1 MTESTGLPREK
12 PVRPSKV
19 TEPARPGAVVEPDGS
34 ASTVLPAANNGAPST
49 RVRKIGRTPTVAIG
63 ALVFLFLVYGMN
75 AVCRQIFYFVLPSM
89 VVEFNL
95 TPGEAGVISAVVTM
109 LVATVAIPAGKWFD
123 RGGHGWAR
131 KYRNGIVAAG
141 YFLFSILTGLA
152 FLTTTIWN
160 VVILQGIKNIFG
172 GAGEAVEVTAMVE
185 WYPVEKRGLALGIQ
199 HAAYPWMTGIAAIAV
214 GSILATFGPENWRY
228 VFLIIPL
235 AMIPIWIGWWAYS
248 TKTRYAK
255 FEKQVDD
262 ANLTKPLA
270 GGTGAEQVHA
280 APGAVMRSLR
290 NPNIL
295 VPAIASMC
303 GIMIYTGI
311 SFWLPSYIAFVGG
324 FSFAEAAAYSAVF
337 TITGGIG
344 QIFWGSMSDYLGRK
358 PSLFI
363 AFLWLAVGIFLLRY
377 SAVSVGMLIFVQL
390 FAGLATNAI
399 FPVLYAFGSDSAEPG
414 ALGTANSILLFF
426 LYIGGISPLVIGWL
440 IGVGGGF
447 DNATGYFYA
456 LYFMVALAVVSAIIL
471 ALFTRETVGWYKSRD
486 KALVSLDTTH
496 VHAGLPQN

>member
-1 MTESTGLPREK
+1 M
-12 PVRPSKV
+12 
-19 TEPARPGAVVEPDGS
+19 
-34 ASTVLPAANNGAPST
+34 
-49 RVRKIGRTPTVAIG
+49 
-63 ALVFLFLVYGMN
+63 
-75 AVCRQIFYFVLPSM
+75 
-89 VVEFNL
+89 
-95 TPGEAGVISAVVTM
+95 
-109 LVATVAIPAGKWFD
+109 W
-123 RGGHGWAR
+123 
-131 KYRNGIVAAG
+131 
-141 YFLFSILTGLA
+141 
-152 FLTTTIWN
+152 
-160 VVILQGIKNIFG
+160 
-172 GAGEAVEVTAMVE
+172 
-185 WYPVEKRGLALGIQ
+185 
-199 HAAYPWMTGIAAIAV
+199 
-214 GSILATFGPENWRY
+214 
-228 VFLIIPL
+228 
-235 AMIPIWIGWWAYS
+235 
-248 TKTRYAK
+248 
-255 FEKQVDD
+255 
-262 ANLTKPLA
+262 
-270 GGTGAEQVHA
+270 
-280 APGAVMRSLR
+280 RSLK

-295 VPAIASMC
+295 IPGIASMC
-303 GIMIYTGI
+303 GITIYTGI

-344 QIFWGSMSDYLGRK
+344 QIFWGTMSDYLGRK

-414 ALGTANSILLFF
+414 AMGTANSILLFF

-456 LYFMVALAVVSAIIL
+456 LYFMVALAVISAVIL

-486 KALVSLDTTH
+486 KALVSLATTH